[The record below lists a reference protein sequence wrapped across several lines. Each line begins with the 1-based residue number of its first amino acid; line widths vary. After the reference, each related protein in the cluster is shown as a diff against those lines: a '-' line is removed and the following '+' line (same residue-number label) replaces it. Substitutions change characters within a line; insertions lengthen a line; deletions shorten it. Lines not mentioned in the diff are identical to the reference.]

1 MDLHETRSRLS
12 ADSTLDKTG
21 LRKDILSLVYSYRF
35 TKIKVKDG
43 GREVWIYGG
52 PERDY
57 VIIPGAF
64 CSCMD
69 FTIRVVSRGET
80 PYCKH
85 LLGLEVARRLGKY
98 REIEMEVQDVIKVV
112 REVFAKGFSRT
123 LHRILYKY

>member
-1 MDLHETRSRLS
+1 MDLHETRFRLS
-12 ADSTLDKTG
+12 EDSVLDKTG
-21 LRKDILSLVYSYRF
+21 LRKDILSLIYSYRF

-43 GREVWIYGG
+43 DREVWIYGG

-57 VIIPGAF
+57 VIIPRAF

-69 FTIRVVSRGET
+69 FAIRVVSRREA

-98 REIEMEVQDVIKVV
+98 REVEVEVQDLIKVV
-112 REVFAKGFSRT
+112 REVFTKGFSRT
-123 LHRILYKY
+123 LRRILYKY